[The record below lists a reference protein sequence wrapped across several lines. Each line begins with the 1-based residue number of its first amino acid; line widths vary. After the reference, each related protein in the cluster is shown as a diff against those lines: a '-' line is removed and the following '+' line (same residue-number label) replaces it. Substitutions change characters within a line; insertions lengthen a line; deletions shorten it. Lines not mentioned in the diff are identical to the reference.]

1 MTQLKILLFANTDWY
16 LYNFRR
22 SLAEKLRSQGWEVV
36 LVSPP
41 GEYGP
46 KMQALGFRWIPF
58 DFSTRSTNP
67 INELAVINRLIGIYR
82 VEKPALAH
90 HFTIKCV
97 LYGSIAARFAGKFP
111 VVNSVTGLGHIFTD
125 SGLKARILRPLV
137 YRLYKFVF
145 GMQNVRVIFQN
156 SEDLSFFV
164 NIDIVHKSLAR
175 LIRGSGV
182 NTDIFKPSFPAQEKK
197 ENTVSVLFASR
208 ILREKGVFELLK
220 AAQILKELGIESN
233 FQLAGDIYPENPSSL
248 SEDEI
253 AKIKQEGLVNYLG
266 HVDNMKDLL
275 AYSDIV
281 VLPSYREGTPRILIE
296 AAAMEKPIVATDIAG
311 CVGIV
316 EHGVNGLL
324 VPVKDAV
331 SLANALEKLIISP
344 ELRVKFGKAGREIVL
359 REFDEKIVLEKT
371 FAVYRELMEDKQPLV
386 NLT

>member
-1 MTQLKILLFANTDWY
+1 MKQRKILLFANTDWY

-58 DFSTRSTNP
+58 DFSTRSINP
-67 INELAVINRLIGIYR
+67 FNELAVIYRLIRIYR
-82 VEKPALAH
+82 SERPSLAH

-97 LYGSIAARFAGKFP
+97 LYGSMAARFAGKFP

-125 SGLKARILRPLV
+125 SGKKARILRPLINLL
-137 YRLYKFVF
+137 YRFVF
-145 GMQNVRVIFQN
+145 GNHNGRVIFQN
-156 SEDLSFFV
+156 SQDLNSFV
-164 NIDIVHKSLAR
+164 TSGIVRKSRAR

-182 NTDIFKPSFPAQEKK
+182 NTELFRPSFSDSQK
-197 ENTVSVLFASR
+197 ERDIVSVLFASR
-208 ILREKGVFELLK
+208 ILREKGVFEFLE
-220 AAQILKELGIESN
+220 AAQILKDHGVKSH
-233 FQLAGDIYPENPSSL
+233 FMLAGDIYPGNPSSL
-248 SEDEI
+248 SDDEI
-253 AKIKQEGLVNYLG
+253 AKIKHEGFVNYLG
-266 HVDNMKDLL
+266 HVDNMMNLL
-275 AYSDIV
+275 SDSDIV

-324 VPVKDAV
+324 VPVNDTR
-331 SLANALEKLIISP
+331 SLAKAIEKLIMDP
-344 ELRVKFGKAGREIVL
+344 ELRIKLGKAGREIVIS
-359 REFDEKIVLEKT
+359 EFDENIVLKKT
-371 FAVYRELMEDKQPLV
+371 LAVYEELTGEEQ
-386 NLT
+386 